1 MGVRGGLQQPTRLLL
16 QGYKMLQGYKIT
28 RIIRIIRL
36 QGYKDYKDYK
46 AIRLQ
51 GYKATRLQGY
61 KLLFNS
67 LVAHKGPADYGCLPP
82 ACVSSLFVLFLIV
95 VSLSLSLS
103 LHCSFV
109 ETPSSVF

>member
-1 MGVRGGLQQPTRLLL
+1 MSGGAQQPTRLLL

-51 GYKATRLQGY
+51 GYKATRLQDEEYASTAWWPTRGRRI
-61 KLLFNS
+61 S
-67 LVAHKGPADYGCLPP
+67 
-82 ACVSSLFVLFLIV
+82 
-95 VSLSLSLS
+95 
-103 LHCSFV
+103 
-109 ETPSSVF
+109 